1 MQMLLSY
8 HKANLRMVMTKFL
21 IKNWKLIY
29 RYHKLKIILTHMNKM
44 VPQCGVKM
52 VKKMRTKGIERDVAI
67 KGSTGWDG
75 EKNGL
80 RW

>member
-1 MQMLLSY
+1 
-8 HKANLRMVMTKFL
+8 
-21 IKNWKLIY
+21 
-29 RYHKLKIILTHMNKM
+29 MNKM